1 MVVEKTKIGCSYY
14 TIFIVESQYRFLHK
28 TYLQVALKN
37 LPESIVECKKMMYNK
52 PNEYKL
58 METDFKSVNSGIMLP
73 LIRYEKYKEYHEQGE
88 KQ

>member
-1 MVVEKTKIGCSYY
+1 
-14 TIFIVESQYRFLHK
+14 
-28 TYLQVALKN
+28 
-37 LPESIVECKKMMYNK
+37 MMYNK

>member
-14 TIFIVESQYRFLHK
+14 TIFIVESQYGFLHK

-37 LPESIVECKKMMYNK
+37 PPDSVVECKEMMYNK

-58 METDFKSVNSGIMLP
+58 METDSKSVNSGMMSP
-73 LIRYEKYKEYHEQGE
+73 FPTCKTFRN
-88 KQ
+88 